1 MYEESLEIQ
10 ARIEK
15 VLDGTSTTGVRGR
28 GEEVKVDS
36 VRVREARMAKKILE
50 EVFPK
55 WKELVSVKEKQ
66 AEAAVGVEGIKAGL
80 ERFEPGIFSF

>member
-10 ARIEK
+10 ARIDK
-15 VLDGTSTTGVRGR
+15 VLDGTSTTAVRGR

-36 VRVREARMAKKILE
+36 VRVQEARMAKKILE

-66 AEAAVGVEGIKAGL
+66 AEVAVGVERIKAGL
-80 ERFEPGIFSF
+80 ERFESGIFSF